1 MHSKFNVIKTYK
13 LPTKT
18 IALELGSQQIADFQ
32 SATNLQQGR
41 AIKNGKLLIC
51 TDEIFSLNQDKYTN
65 RDFVTPNIKNGC
77 CHGCFSVK
85 LAKVSGQVNWLP

>member
-1 MHSKFNVIKTYK
+1 MHSKFNIIKTYK
-13 LPTKT
+13 IFTEI

-32 SATNLQQGR
+32 SATNLQQGC
-41 AIKNGKLLIC
+41 AIKSRKLLIC

-85 LAKVSGQVNWLP
+85 LAKA